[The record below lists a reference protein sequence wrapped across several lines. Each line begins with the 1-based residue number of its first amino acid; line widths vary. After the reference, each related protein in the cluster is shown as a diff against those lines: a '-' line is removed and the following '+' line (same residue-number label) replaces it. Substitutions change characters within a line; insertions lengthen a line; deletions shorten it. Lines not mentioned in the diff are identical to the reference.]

1 MKILFAIIA
10 VLIVRLNAQSNAAV
24 TQANQIFSS
33 LQNQISQNVIGS
45 LGRIEERLGQI
56 PALHGLN
63 KMITTIEK
71 GLSGQALT
79 QFKLVAETLAT
90 INVQIPEDLLGPA
103 IDSRSQ
109 VADLLNP
116 FNKAL
121 NFPYTN
127 EECFTNVIP
136 RITGNATEAVKK
148 AELETTKNTNAIL
161 KTLDNME
168 KKLNDQQYAILD
180 EAAKCPNTLASS
192 VTCLAPLVSDDSW
205 WRLIKL
211 FLFSASKSTRIVTKC
226 ASTSRRKTP

>member
-10 VLIVRLNAQSNAAV
+10 IMIVRSNAQSNAAV
-24 TQANQIFSS
+24 TQANQIISS
-33 LQNQISQNVIGS
+33 LQNQILQNVIGS

-103 IDSRSQ
+103 IDSSSQ

-116 FNKAL
+116 FTEAL

-127 EECFTNVIP
+127 EECFTKVIP

-148 AELETTKNTNAIL
+148 AELEITKNTNAIL

-168 KKLNDQQYAILD
+168 KKLNDQQNAIL
-180 EAAKCPNTLASS
+180 EVAAKCPNTLASS
-192 VTCLAPLVSDDSW
+192 LTCLVPLVSDDS
-205 WRLIKL
+205 
-211 FLFSASKSTRIVTKC
+211 
-226 ASTSRRKTP
+226 